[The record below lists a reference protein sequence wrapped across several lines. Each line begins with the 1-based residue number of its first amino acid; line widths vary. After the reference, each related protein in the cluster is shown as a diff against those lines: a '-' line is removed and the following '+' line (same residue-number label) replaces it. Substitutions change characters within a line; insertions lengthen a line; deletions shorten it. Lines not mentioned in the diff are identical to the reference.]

1 MSLKIAWHAQASK
14 FRWHSPNGSGVIFLF
29 VTFVSHL
36 FLLSEHTTV
45 GSDDRQIPLLRDV
58 FDNFPGMPIN
68 IDIKIDD
75 DELINKV
82 RNFTV

>member
-1 MSLKIAWHAQASK
+1 MLS
-14 FRWHSPNGSGVIFLF
+14 RVIFPV
-29 VTFVSHL
+29 VTFVNHL
-36 FLLSEHTTV
+36 FSVSEHTTL

-58 FDNFPGMPIN
+58 FENFPGMPIN